1 MFFLPVCGA
10 VSEFGIWIFFSPDL
24 EFIHPPH
31 QGGDL
36 HPLLPLK
43 RGDGGG

>member
-24 EFIHPPH
+24 EFIQPPLR
-31 QGGDL
+31 GGSP
-36 HPLLPLK
+36 PLASFEE
-43 RGDGGG
+43 GGWGG